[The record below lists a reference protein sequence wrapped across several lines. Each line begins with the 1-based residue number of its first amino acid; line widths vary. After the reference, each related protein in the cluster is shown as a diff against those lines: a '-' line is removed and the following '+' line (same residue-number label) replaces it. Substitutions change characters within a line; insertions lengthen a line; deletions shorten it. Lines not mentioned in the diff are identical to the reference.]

1 MLSPFHCLLSA
12 FGVSLLLTSCSEL
25 GGGSSM
31 APIGEG
37 LRFLGISLVVAVL
50 LILIGLPGK
59 GGGRD
64 G

>member
-1 MLSPFHCLLSA
+1 
-12 FGVSLLLTSCSEL
+12 
-25 GGGSSM
+25 M

-59 GGGRD
+59 GGGRH

>member
-1 MLSPFHCLLSA
+1 MLSPFHGLLSA
-12 FGVSLLLTSCSEL
+12 LVISLLFTSCSEL
-25 GGGSSM
+25 GGGNSM
-31 APIGEG
+31 APVGEG

-59 GGGRD
+59 GGGRH